1 MRRALIFGIITLA
14 LLTGSA
20 RLHAQNAPHQ
30 AGYLYLSPVPNASYA
45 ATLTRYVL
53 VRFENV
59 DPSQVT
65 NLTNGFIT
73 VNGDVSGLHS
83 GLTHIASDGRTVIF
97 DMGTPTFVSDE
108 LVAVTLNPLLNPGAP
123 GSVAPYQYQFAIS
136 APMPGSLPLV
146 LATPL
151 VAQPLGASNTF
162 KPPLKTGTK
171 PVKVG
176 PVKRATLQPNG
187 VSVPSDF
194 PVSVITANNNPSPG
208 YLFLENA
215 LISPAYTMLLDNDG
229 LPVWYRSGRMY
240 DFKVQRNGMLS
251 WGGYDGNGGY
261 IFTMADQNFNV
272 ITSYGSTNG
281 YVTDPHELKI
291 QPDGTYFLI
300 GDQNS
305 IVDLSKYIV
314 GGSTFASVMES
325 VVQGFTPAG
334 ELIFQ
339 WRPWDN
345 YDIRDLPSGY
355 TSDFPHMNAIDID
368 TDGNIVVSARHLS
381 EVTKINRDSG
391 EIIWRLSGVHSN
403 FKFVNDPLNGTS
415 FQHAISALGNGHY
428 MVFDNGD
435 YHIPQISRAVE
446 YQLDLTNLSATM
458 AWQFRD
464 SPDKY
469 AWYTGNAQRLPS
481 GNTLI
486 DFAIAAYP
494 KAIEV
499 DTNDVKRFELSL
511 VPSSDSYR
519 AFRFPWSGVVAA
531 PYLIAEPQLDNIT
544 LVFNKFGDT
553 NVSYYRIYGGL
564 SPHPTQLLA
573 ESGTTLKQLTNL
585 QNGQNYFRV
594 TAVSSQ
600 GVESPFSNEE
610 TLLVNIISPGQNMV
624 GNGDFS
630 QGTNSWTL
638 NLNNGAVA
646 AWTVENGAAYI
657 SVTNSGPTLSA
668 IQLLQPGKA
677 LIQGTQYVLEFDGW
691 STQTRYIDVEL
702 AGTAVPTIL
711 YSSLSPSF
719 LTPNH
724 SHYRYVFT
732 MQASS
737 DSAANLVF
745 NLGAGEGDVF
755 LNNIKLFTPP
765 VGDLNMDGRVDLL
778 DLSSFVGDW
787 LKSTNS
793 PADLDGNG
801 KVDFLD
807 FNILGN
813 NWLLGSPP

>member
-1 MRRALIFGIITLA
+1 
-14 LLTGSA
+14 
-20 RLHAQNAPHQ
+20 
-30 AGYLYLSPVPNASYA
+30 
-45 ATLTRYVL
+45 
-53 VRFENV
+53 
-59 DPSQVT
+59 
-65 NLTNGFIT
+65 
-73 VNGDVSGLHS
+73 
-83 GLTHIASDGRTVIF
+83 
-97 DMGTPTFVSDE
+97 
-108 LVAVTLNPLLNPGAP
+108 
-123 GSVAPYQYQFAIS
+123 
-136 APMPGSLPLV
+136 
-146 LATPL
+146 
-151 VAQPLGASNTF
+151 
-162 KPPLKTGTK
+162 
-171 PVKVG
+171 
-176 PVKRATLQPNG
+176 
-187 VSVPSDF
+187 
-194 PVSVITANNNPSPG
+194 
-208 YLFLENA
+208 
-215 LISPAYTMLLDNDG
+215 
-229 LPVWYRSGRMY
+229 MY
-240 DFKVQRNGMLS
+240 DFKVQRNGSLS
-251 WGGYDGNGGY
+251 WGGYDATGGY

-291 QPDGTYFLI
+291 MPDGTYFLI

-305 IVDLSKYIV
+305 IVDLSQYIV
-314 GGSTFASVMES
+314 GGSTYASVMES
-325 VVQGFTPAG
+325 VVQWFTPAG

-345 YDIRDLPSGY
+345 YDIRDLPPGY
-355 TSDFPHMNAIDID
+355 TTDFPHMNAIDID
-368 TDGNIVVSARHLS
+368 TDGNLVVSARHLS

-435 YHIPQISRAVE
+435 YHTPQVSRAVE
-446 YQLDLTNLSATM
+446 YQLDLTNMTVTV

-464 SPDKY
+464 IPDKY

-486 DFAIAAYP
+486 DFALATYP

-511 VPSSDSYR
+511 VPSTDSYR

-573 ESGTTLKQLTNL
+573 ESGTTLIRLSNL
-585 QNGQNYFRV
+585 QNGLNYFRV

-610 TLLVNIISPGQNMV
+610 SLPVNIISPGANMV

-638 NLNNGAVA
+638 KLNNGALA
-646 AWTVENGAAYI
+646 ALAVVNGAGDI
-657 SVTNSGPTLSA
+657 SITNGGTTLSA
-668 IQLLQPGKA
+668 VQLLQPGKV

-691 STQTRYIDVEL
+691 STQSRYIGVEL
-702 AGTAVPTIL
+702 AGSASPFAV
-711 YSSLSPSF
+711 YSALSSSF
-719 LTPNH
+719 LTPNP
-724 SHYRYVFT
+724 SHYRYVFS
-732 MQASS
+732 MQSSS
-737 DSAANLVF
+737 DSAANLLF
-745 NLGAGEGDVF
+745 NLGAANGDVF
-755 LNNIKLFTPP
+755 LDNFKLFSPP
-765 VGDLNMDGRVDLL
+765 VGDLNLDGRVDLL
-778 DLSSFVGDW
+778 DLSSFVGNW
-787 LKSTNS
+787 LKTTNS

-801 KVDFLD
+801 KVDFMD

>member
-1 MRRALIFGIITLA
+1 
-14 LLTGSA
+14 
-20 RLHAQNAPHQ
+20 
-30 AGYLYLSPVPNASYA
+30 
-45 ATLTRYVL
+45 
-53 VRFENV
+53 
-59 DPSQVT
+59 
-65 NLTNGFIT
+65 
-73 VNGDVSGLHS
+73 
-83 GLTHIASDGRTVIF
+83 
-97 DMGTPTFVSDE
+97 
-108 LVAVTLNPLLNPGAP
+108 
-123 GSVAPYQYQFAIS
+123 
-136 APMPGSLPLV
+136 
-146 LATPL
+146 
-151 VAQPLGASNTF
+151 
-162 KPPLKTGTK
+162 
-171 PVKVG
+171 
-176 PVKRATLQPNG
+176 
-187 VSVPSDF
+187 
-194 PVSVITANNNPSPG
+194 VITANNNPSPG

-215 LISPAYTMLLDNDG
+215 LNGPAYTMLLGNDG
-229 LPVWYRSGRMY
+229 FPVWYRRGRMY
-240 DFKVQRNGMLS
+240 DFKVQRNGTLS
-251 WGGYDGNGGY
+251 WGGYDATGGY

-291 QPDGTYFLI
+291 MPDGTYFLI

-305 IVDLSKYIV
+305 IVDLSQYIV
-314 GGSTFASVMES
+314 GGSTYASVMES

-345 YDIRDLPSGY
+345 YDIRDLPPGY
-355 TSDFPHMNAIDID
+355 TTDFPHMNAIDID
-368 TDGNIVVSARHLS
+368 TDGNLVVSARHLS

-403 FKFVNDPLNGTS
+403 FKFVNDELNGTS
-415 FQHAISALGNGHY
+415 FQHAITALGNGHY

-435 YHIPQISRAVE
+435 YHTPQVSRAVE
-446 YQLDLTNLSATM
+446 YHLDLTNLTATM
-458 AWQFRD
+458 AWEFRD

-486 DFAIAAYP
+486 DFALAAYP

-499 DTNDVKRFELSL
+499 DTNDTKRFELSL

-519 AFRFPWSGVVAA
+519 AFRFPWTGAVAA
-531 PYLIAEPQLDNIT
+531 PYLIAEPQLDNVT

-585 QNGQNYFRV
+585 QNGSNYFRV

-610 TLLVNIISPGQNMV
+610 SLPVNIIAPGANMV
-624 GNGDFS
+624 SNGDFS
-630 QGTNSWTL
+630 QGTDSWTFSV
-638 NLNNGAVA
+638 NNGALA
-646 AWTVENGAAYI
+646 AWTVENGAGDI
-657 SVTNSGPTLSA
+657 SITNSGSTLSA
-668 IQLLQPGKA
+668 IQLLQAGKV

-691 STQTRYIDVEL
+691 STQSRYIGVQL
-702 AGTAVPTIL
+702 SQGPSPFTV
-711 YSSLSPSF
+711 YSAWSSSF
-719 LTPNH
+719 LTPNL

-745 NLGAGEGDVF
+745 NLGAAAGNVF
-755 LNNIKLFTPP
+755 LDNVKLFSPP

-778 DLSSFVGDW
+778 DLSAFVGDW
-787 LKSTNS
+787 LKTTNS

-801 KVDFLD
+801 KVDFMD

-813 NWLLGSPP
+813 NWLLGTTSQ